1 MDRVVDLSRKPN
13 TLLLACVKVP
23 TQNRYSKTIALFL
36 EWLFSSNGGCQPS
49 TIIRIIELDALLAQ
63 YLQYL
68 YSSGNGKGIAACTI
82 AGLVAFHPEIKWSIP
97 LSRRCLPWGLTVLL
111 AGIMSCQRDEV
122 SYGICT
128 LVGFDCYMRPGE
140 LLAVKTCDVVFA
152 GDARLESSFKGAMIR
167 LPRTKTDIVLLL
179 RVMVEDALEE
189 KRVALWPFTINQ
201 WRRAFYNARDTLGL
215 SSKFVPH
222 SLRHGGATAAAR
234 AHVPINDIMIRGR
247 WRSYGS
253 LTRYVQQWEITLL
266 SHRVPLSISS
276 LCRDCE
282 SDILGAIV
290 IS

>member
-1 MDRVVDLSRKPN
+1 
-13 TLLLACVKVP
+13 LLH
-23 TQNRYSKTIALFL
+23 
-36 EWLFSSNGGCQPS
+36 
-49 TIIRIIELDALLAQ
+49 AQ
-63 YLQYL
+63 
-68 YSSGNGKGIAACTI
+68 
-82 AGLVAFHPEIKWSIP
+82 
-97 LSRRCLPWGLTVLL
+97 
-111 AGIMSCQRDEV
+111 
-122 SYGICT
+122 
-128 LVGFDCYMRPGE
+128 
-140 LLAVKTCDVVFA
+140 TCVVFA

-167 LPRTKTDIVLLL
+167 LPRTKTGLNQSTYIVHPDVVLLL